1 MIKDMTI
8 QTFLDEL
15 ASKTSTPG
23 GGGAAAVS
31 GAMGAALISMV
42 ANFTIGKKGC
52 EDVEDDCKEIL
63 TKSEKLR
70 SDLTDA
76 INDDVVVFNRVMAS
90 YGMPKETD
98 EEKVA
103 RSTEIQAALKEA
115 TDIPLQC
122 AKLCREVVNL
132 SQPIA
137 DKGNNNVI
145 SDAGVAVLAGYAGL
159 RSAALNVYI
168 NIGGIKDKEFAD
180 DRRQQLET
188 LLDGMDSLKE
198 EIYELVKSKL

>member
-15 ASKTSTPG
+15 ASKASTPG

-42 ANFTIGKKGC
+42 ANFTIGKKGY
-52 EDVEDDCKEIL
+52 EEVEGEAKDIL
-63 TKSEKLR
+63 AKSEDLR
-70 SDLTDA
+70 AKLTDA
-76 INDDVVVFNRVMAS
+76 IKDDVDVFNRVMAA

-98 EEKVA
+98 EEKAA

-115 TDIPLQC
+115 TDVPLEC
-122 AKLCREVVNL
+122 ARLCHAVIKL

-168 NIGGIKDKEFAD
+168 NIGGIKDQEFAD
-180 DRRQQLET
+180 DRRKQLET
-188 LLDGMDSLKE
+188 LLDGMDALKE

>member
-15 ASKTSTPG
+15 ASKSSTPG

-63 TKSEKLR
+63 AKSEQLR
-70 SDLTDA
+70 SQLTDA

-98 EEKVA
+98 EEKTA
-103 RSTEIQAALKEA
+103 RTAEIQAALKEA
-115 TDIPLQC
+115 TDVPLQC
-122 AKLCREVVNL
+122 AKLCREVINL

-180 DRRQQLET
+180 DRRQQLES
-188 LLDGMDSLKE
+188 LLDGMDTLKE
-198 EIYELVKSKL
+198 CIYELVKSKL

>member
-1 MIKDMTI
+1 MIKDMSI

-15 ASKTSTPG
+15 ASKASTPG

-42 ANFTIGKKGC
+42 AHFTIGKKGY
-52 EDVEDDCKEIL
+52 EDVDSQSQEIL
-63 TKSEKLR
+63 AAAEVLR
-70 SDLTDA
+70 MKLTDA
-76 INDDVVVFNRVMAS
+76 IADDVRVFNRVMAS
-90 YGMPKETD
+90 YGMPKDTD
-98 EEKVA
+98 EQKAA
-103 RSTEIQAALKEA
+103 RSAEIQEALKEA
-115 TDIPLQC
+115 TDVPLEC
-122 AKLCREVVNL
+122 AKLCYEVIKL

-137 DKGNNNVI
+137 EIGNKNVI

-180 DRRQQLET
+180 DRQKQLEAM
-188 LLDGMDSLKE
+188 LSDMESQKE
-198 EIYELVKSKL
+198 NIYNIVKDKL

>member
-8 QTFLDEL
+8 QVFLDEL
-15 ASKTSTPG
+15 AGKTSTPG
-23 GGGAAAVS
+23 GGAAAAIS

-42 ANFTIGKKGC
+42 ANFTIGKKGYENI
-52 EDVEDDCKEIL
+52 EDESKQIL
-63 TKSEKLR
+63 DKSEKLR
-70 SDLTDA
+70 SNLTEA
-76 INDDVVVFNRVMAS
+76 INDDVRVFNRVMAA

-98 EEKVA
+98 KEKKA

-115 TDIPLQC
+115 TDVPLEC
-122 AKLCREVVNL
+122 AKLCREVINL

-168 NIGGIKDKEFAD
+168 NIGAIKDEEFVS
-180 DRRQQLET
+180 DRRQQLEV
-188 LLDGMDSLKE
+188 LLDGMEVLKE
-198 EIYELVKSKL
+198 ESYELVKSKL